1 MDNELISHKEIID
14 RLGNV
19 EKKVD
24 EVYVETRTMV
34 DAFKAVDGAFTVL
47 GWLAKVAK
55 PLLWIGGIITAMSIL
70 YAQLKIKL

>member
-24 EVYVETRTMV
+24 EVYAETRTMV